1 MLRLLLIQLVLIFAF
16 IQPSF
21 GYWFWW
27 DWGYWDDWY
36 GWDDDDDNDNDNN
49 NYNYNNNISSTKNIT
64 QCEFR
69 RDASKLSGIKKNDKL
84 IIKFTISMRPDYQTF
99 IVYGV
104 VNKNLVPSNV
114 NDIGDQFTSG
124 NVRGSYSN
132 IAINSDGNIGSRFFK
147 ASNNQFNLACNPNI
161 IINPGNVKIND
172 FNLPSH
178 LIGLANK
185 KTPFVSANQ
194 KIYIEA
200 PSISGTY
207 YIMLRS
213 VKNVTNCDDA
223 IKAVLGQI
231 STSDPKNQTLEI
243 SSPQFSIN

>member
-1 MLRLLLIQLVLIFAF
+1 MLRFIACILLALLIT
-16 IQPSF
+16 QPSF
-21 GYWFWW
+21 AKGGKSGGGGS
-27 DWGYWDDWY
+27 WG
-36 GWDDDDDNDNDNN
+36 GGKSGGGS
-49 NYNYNNNISSTKNIT
+49 SSTKNIT

-69 RDASKLSGIKKNDKL
+69 RDASKLSGIKKNNKIL
-84 IIKFTISMRPDYQTF
+84 INFTISMRPDYQTF

-114 NDIGDQFTSG
+114 NDIGDQYNPDNFS
-124 NVRGSYSN
+124 GSYSN
-132 IAINSDGNIGSRFFK
+132 ISVNSGGNIGSRLFK
-147 ASNNQFNLACNPNI
+147 ASNNKFNLACNPDI

-194 KIYIEA
+194 KIYIQA
-200 PSISGTY
+200 PSTSGTY